1 MTKKYQNNCPLP
13 MDESILSSAWAKAFL
28 HVIDHSGKEISP
40 LILSVTGF
48 DDNGIPAEDTT
59 VRQAL
64 DDALKKKGEQDVETV
79 AYTIFP
85 QRLWKM
91 ARGNRARLF
100 EMYRDVFPRYQ
111 AMDRKHN
118 KWGLY
123 FERLIS
129 YGRGQC
135 DGNQLEWIIS
145 QYKKS
150 KEMQQGMRRS
160 MYQASVFDPDR
171 DHRSDPYLPFPCLQS
186 ISFVPTK
193 EGLIV
198 NAFYPTQQLFIKAY
212 GNYLGLAELGAFMAH
227 EMEPKLLRLNIMV
240 GVAKFDEYPK
250 NDPDFEPLI
259 AAVRAYIARDT
270 IAEGEK
276 RSDNVD
282 FGIVI

>member
-13 MDESILSSAWAKAFL
+13 VDEPNLSRAWAKAFL

-48 DDNGIPAEDTT
+48 DDNGAPAEDTA
-59 VRQAL
+59 VRQVL
-64 DDALKKKGEQDVETV
+64 DGALKKKGEQDIETV

-91 ARGNRARLF
+91 AKGNRARLF

-111 AMDRKHN
+111 TMNKHN

-129 YGRGQC
+129 YGRGPC
-135 DGNQLEWIIS
+135 DGNQLEWILL

-150 KEMQQGMRRS
+150 KGMPQGMRRS

-171 DHRSDPYLPFPCLQS
+171 DHRSDIYLTFPCLQS

-193 EGLIV
+193 EGLIM

-212 GNYLGLAELGAFMAH
+212 GNYLGLAQLGAFMAH
-227 EMEPKLLRLNIMV
+227 EMELKLLRLNIMV

-250 NDPDFEPLI
+250 NDPDFDPLI
-259 AAVRAYIARDT
+259 AAVRTCIAKNTVVED
-270 IAEGEK
+270 EK
-276 RSDNVD
+276 RSDSVD
-282 FGIVI
+282 FGIVT

>member
-1 MTKKYQNNCPLP
+1 MTKKHQNNCPP
-13 MDESILSSAWAKAFL
+13 PVDEPNLSRAWAKAFL
-28 HVIDHSGKEISP
+28 HVIDYSGKEISP

-48 DDNGIPAEDTT
+48 DDNGAPAEDTA
-59 VRQAL
+59 VRQVL
-64 DDALKKKGEQDVETV
+64 DGALKKKGEQDVETV

-91 ARGNRARLF
+91 AKGNRARLF

-111 AMDRKHN
+111 AMNKHN

-129 YGRGQC
+129 YGRGPC
-135 DGNQLEWIIS
+135 DGNQLEWILL
-145 QYKKS
+145 QYEKS
-150 KEMQQGMRRS
+150 KGMPQGMRRS

-171 DHRSDPYLPFPCLQS
+171 DHRPNIYLTFPCLQS

-193 EGLIV
+193 EGLIM

-212 GNYLGLAELGAFMAH
+212 GNYLGLAQLGAFIAH
-227 EMEPKLLRLNIMV
+227 EMGLKLLKLNIMV

-259 AAVRAYIARDT
+259 AAVRTCIAKNT

-276 RSDNVD
+276 RSDSVD
-282 FGIVI
+282 FGIVT

>member
-1 MTKKYQNNCPLP
+1 MTKKYQNNCPLSV
-13 MDESILSSAWAKAFL
+13 DEPNLSRAWAKAFL

-40 LILSVTGF
+40 LILSVMSF
-48 DDNGIPAEDTT
+48 DDNGAPAEDTA
-59 VRQAL
+59 VRQVL

-111 AMDRKHN
+111 AMNKHN

-129 YGRGQC
+129 YGRGPC
-135 DGNQLEWIIS
+135 DGNQLEWILL

-150 KEMQQGMRRS
+150 KGMPQGMRRS
-160 MYQASVFDPDR
+160 MYQASVFDPGR
-171 DHRSDPYLPFPCLQS
+171 DHRPSIYLTFPCLQS

-212 GNYLGLAELGAFMAH
+212 GNYLGLAQLGAFMAH
-227 EMEPKLLRLNIMV
+227 EMGLKLLRLNVMV

-250 NDPDFEPLI
+250 NDPDFNQLLVAVCACANQRLI
-259 AAVRAYIARDT
+259 DEGNIALSKLNDEMIT
-270 IAEGEK
+270 
-276 RSDNVD
+276 
-282 FGIVI
+282 